1 MPPVNGAAIELGH
14 GGGGRLSQQLLQE
27 LILPAFG
34 PADAVPHDA
43 ALLQEQSGRLAF
55 TTDSYVVRPL
65 EFPGGD
71 IGRLAVCGSVN
82 DLAMAGAR
90 PIALSLALILEEG
103 LPMTTLERVIA
114 SIRTSAAE
122 CGVAVITGD
131 TKVVERGK
139 GDGLYINT
147 SAVGRLEH
155 TRTIHPTAVRPGD
168 AVLVSGD
175 LGRHG
180 LAILTAR
187 NELGLRSTLPS
198 DLAPLLQPVQELLE
212 AGLELHCLRDLT
224 RGGLASALHEIAGA
238 ARVRLE
244 LEEAAIPIAPAVQA
258 ACDLLGLDP
267 LSMANEGRLTL
278 LLPQGQAEAAL
289 AVLRRFDA
297 AAAQIG
303 VAREPEEAST
313 AGRTP
318 GAMAG
323 DERSLIGLPKAPV
336 SLRNRLGVS
345 RPLDPGRG
353 EHLPRIC

>member
-1 MPPVNGAAIELGH
+1 MPPGDDAAIELGH

-34 PADAVPHDA
+34 SADAVPHDA
-43 ALLQEQSGRLAF
+43 ALLPAQGGRLAF

-103 LPMTTLERVIA
+103 LPMATLERVIA

-139 GDGLYINT
+139 GDGLFINT
-147 SAVGRLEH
+147 SAVGRVDHNLC
-155 TRTIHPTAVRPGD
+155 IHPPAVMAGD

-180 LAILTAR
+180 VAILAAR
-187 NELGLRSTLPS
+187 NDLGFRTTLRS
-198 DLAPLLQPVQELLE
+198 DLASLLPPVQALLA

-224 RGGLASALHEIAGA
+224 RGGLASAIDEIATSAGCA
-238 ARVRLE
+238 IE
-244 LEEAAIPIAPAVQA
+244 LQEPAIPVGAEVSG
-258 ACDLLGLDP
+258 ACQLLGLDP
-267 LSMANEGRLTL
+267 LAMANEGRMVVVLPQSQAEEALTL
-278 LLPQGQAEAAL
+278 LRQVESS
-289 AVLRRFDA
+289 
-297 AAAQIG
+297 AAQIG
-303 VAREPEEAST
+303 TVVSASS
-313 AGRTP
+313 P
-318 GAMAG
+318 NNPWPVQL
-323 DERSLIGLPKAPV
+323 RSE
-336 SLRNRLGVS
+336 LGVL
-345 RPLDPGRG
+345 RPLDLGQG
-353 EHLPRIC
+353 EQLPRIC

>member
-1 MPPVNGAAIELGH
+1 MPANNDAAIELGH

-43 ALLQEQSGRLAF
+43 ALLPPQSGRLAF

-82 DLAMAGAR
+82 DLAMAGAQ

-103 LPMTTLERVIA
+103 LPLATLERVIA

-155 TRTIHPTAVRPGD
+155 TLTIHPTAVRPGD

-180 LAILTAR
+180 LAILAAR
-187 NELGLRSTLPS
+187 NELGLRTSLSS
-198 DLAPLLQPVQELLE
+198 DLAPLLDPVQELLA

-224 RGGLASALHEIAGA
+224 RGGLASAIDEIARGA
-238 ARVRLE
+238 SCRIDLD
-244 LEEAAIPIAPAVQA
+244 EAAIPLHPAVDG
-258 ACDLLGLDP
+258 ACQLLGLDP
-267 LSMANEGRLTL
+267 LAMANEGRMVVLLPERQADQALAL
-278 LLPQGQAEAAL
+278 LLRHQPEAARIGTVGEPL
-289 AVLRRFDA
+289 A
-297 AAAQIG
+297 Q
-303 VAREPEEAST
+303 AS
-313 AGRTP
+313 GMEQRH
-318 GAMAG
+318 
-323 DERSLIGLPKAPV
+323 PV
-336 SLRNRLGVS
+336 SLRSALGVR
-345 RPLDPGRG
+345 RPLELGRG
-353 EHLPRIC
+353 EQLPRIC